1 MGYQYAYGI
10 DIGGTTVKIG
20 LFTAEGE
27 LEKKWEI
34 PTRKEEN
41 GAYILP
47 DIAEAIR
54 QENESRSLDS
64 RAVAGIGI
72 GVPGPVLQEKIVN
85 RCANL
90 GWGVKNIVEE
100 MTELTGV
107 SCIKAGN
114 DANVAA
120 LGEMWRGGGRG
131 HENLVMVTLGT
142 GVGGAVIING
152 KIVPGAFGAG
162 GEFGHMQ
169 VRKDESILCGCGKK
183 GHLEQYASATGIV
196 RKAKE
201 VLSETDTPSVL
212 RNTPQV
218 GAKDVFDAAKA
229 GDELALSIV
238 DFVGDTL
245 GAAMALVSCVVDPE
259 VFVFGGG
266 VSKAGSIL
274 IDTIRKHFAEYAF
287 HASEGAGFEL
297 ASLGNDAGMYG
308 AVKMILS
315 TGKAD

>member
-64 RAVAGIGI
+64 SAIAGIGI

-90 GWGVKNIVEE
+90 GWGVKHIVEE
-100 MTELTGV
+100 MTELTGI

-120 LGEMWRGGGRG
+120 LGEMWKGGGRG
-131 HENLVMVTLGT
+131 HDNLVMVTLGT

-162 GEFGHMQ
+162 GEIGHMR
-169 VRKDESILCGCGKK
+169 VRTDETILCGCGKK
-183 GHLEQYASATGIV
+183 GHLEQYASATGVV

-201 VLSETDTPSVL
+201 MLAGTDTPSVL
-212 RNTPQV
+212 RDLPQV
-218 GAKDVFDAAKA
+218 GSKDVFDAAKD

-245 GAAMALVSCVVDPE
+245 GAAMALISGVVDPE

-266 VSKAGSIL
+266 VSKAGAIL

-287 HASEGAGFEL
+287 HASEKAGFEL
-297 ASLGNDAGMYG
+297 ATLGNDAGMYG
-308 AVKMILS
+308 AVKMIL
-315 TGKAD
+315 